1 MKLLWDM
8 GYEVEVAASNMGFT
22 DKIEREGFK
31 VYNIPFSI
39 NPISVSNFRAVVVNF
54 FQRPWI

>member
-1 MKLLWDM
+1 M